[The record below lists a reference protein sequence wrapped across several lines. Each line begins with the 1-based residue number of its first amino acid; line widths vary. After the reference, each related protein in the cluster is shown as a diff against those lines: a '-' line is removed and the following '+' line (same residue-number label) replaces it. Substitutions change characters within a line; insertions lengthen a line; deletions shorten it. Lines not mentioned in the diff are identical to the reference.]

1 MNDLPLLFCLP
12 LAYLFGLL
20 DNVNAA
26 VGALITILDLIF
38 MIFYLCYDEEL
49 SIEAKRVYEIT

>member
-12 LAYLFGLL
+12 FAYLFGLL
-20 DNVNAA
+20 DMVNTA
-26 VGALITILDLIF
+26 VGVFFTILDLLF

-49 SIEAKRVYEIT
+49 SIDAKRVHEIT